1 MTWTERG
8 RALGAPLLL
17 ALLLPAFAGAAR
29 VQRTK
34 PPDWGR
40 SVHGVVLDARNRP
53 LNAALVYLTNLR
65 TKTVKTA
72 ITDTQGDYSFHEL
85 APGVGYTLYAAWHG
99 HKSPS
104 RTDSEYEIARD
115 LRFDLTVPV
124 E

>member
-17 ALLLPAFAGAAR
+17 ALLIPAFAGAAR

-53 LNAALVYLTNLR
+53 LSSALVYLTNLR
-65 TKTVKTA
+65 TKAVKTA
-72 ITDTQGDYSFHEL
+72 ITDTQGAYSFHEL
-85 APGVGYTLYAAWHG
+85 TPQVDYRLVAAWHG

-104 RTDSEYEIARD
+104 RTDSEYEIAHD
-115 LRFDLTVPV
+115 LRLDLTVPV